1 MLSHS
6 SSSSDRHPHS
16 GASSQR
22 ESTSNVT
29 KDKEV
34 SGNVMSVPAP
44 MVPPVAAKI
53 EIEENV
59 PEAAVDVVVKTG
71 YCDVGTLLL
80 LLMGFGEGFDAGVG
94 QVGGNGGRG
103 GIGGSGG
110 GCWAYSSDA
119 GGNENSVFSK
129 LSALLMFIHKSSSN
143 TWRRSESFQL
153 SRSKSGHS
161 TVPSRDQLVH
171 SVTNHIGFTGSRSVM

>member
-16 GASSQR
+16 GAGSRR

-34 SGNVMSVPAP
+34 SGNVVSVPAP

-59 PEAAVDVVVKTG
+59 PEAAVDVV
-71 YCDVGTLLL
+71 TLLL

-110 GCWAYSSDA
+110 GYSSDA
-119 GGNENSVFSK
+119 SGNGNNVAVLISSPSVNIAAS
-129 LSALLMFIHKSSSN
+129 
-143 TWRRSESFQL
+143 
-153 SRSKSGHS
+153 
-161 TVPSRDQLVH
+161 
-171 SVTNHIGFTGSRSVM
+171 